1 MNVKWKQ
8 KSRILKSSTLV
19 KEEKNM
25 ANNSWDDMNN
35 QGNAGLGL
43 LGLLGLAT
51 VGGIAKAAHNQKK
64 AEKLAALKDELNQV
78 RYELSKKKGNI
89 FKEAWYTPEI
99 EKLEA
104 RERELIQEI
113 NNL

>member
-1 MNVKWKQ
+1 
-8 KSRILKSSTLV
+8 
-19 KEEKNM
+19 M

-43 LGLLGLAT
+43 LAILLG
-51 VGGIAKAAHNQKK
+51 GGAAKVAHDLNKSKKRAKK

-89 FKEAWYTPEI
+89 FKEVWYTPEI